1 MAPKPILKNTE
12 EPEPKQSDWGLKGA
26 IYLQN
31 TDTNKV
37 ADNYNPH
44 AKDVED
50 SQIAIDNHVDK
61 PLLTK
66 EQEREIIERNLA
78 PYANWEKGQSVAD
91 YLRTVAPPKPFDEK
105 AAKRAKTFGAIGDMA
120 MALSDAITL
129 GKGGNIPKQR
139 ATATPSVLKA
149 IEAEK
154 ARNAKYNTEWQKGLR
169 EAGRDDAKDARE
181 YRRQLA
187 LANRDAEKE
196 IYNRNKDIRTSN
208 DAKRKELNKNLTD
221 ATRAYNRYEGQ
232 KALAQY
238 NSDVRI
244 KEAKTKQSLG
254 LTGRSGRRSGRK
266 SNSGGGYANF
276 TISRDI
282 KTGKPVKVNYEELK
296 RIAYFLN
303 DEWGKW
309 AQYSSEMPEYIDDWQ
324 PADFEKFVKMNSR
337 VLSRPLKTD
346 PKRTILDVAKKY
358 KKQN

>member
-1 MAPKPILKNTE
+1 MAPKPNLKKWGNDGSVGAPDPVNNTATA
-12 EPEPKQSDWGLKGA
+12 D
-26 IYLQN
+26 
-31 TDTNKV
+31 KV

-66 EQEREIIERNLA
+66 EQEQEIIERNLA

-181 YRRQLA
+181 YRRQVA

-208 DAKRKELNKNLTD
+208 DAKRNELNKNLTD
-221 ATRAYNRYEGQ
+221 ATRAYNTFEGR
-232 KALAQY
+232 KYLADKNFQ
-238 NSDVRI
+238 NRVDFRNMFP
-244 KEAKTKQSLG
+244 TKG
-254 LTGRSGRRSGRK
+254 GRSGHRS
-266 SNSGGGYANF
+266 SGNRGARF
-276 TISRDI
+276 TISKDVR
-282 KTGKPVKVNYEELK
+282 TGKPVKVDYDELI
-296 RIAYFLN
+296 RIANYIN
-303 DEWGKW
+303 DTL
-309 AQYSSEMPEYIDDWQ
+309 SSRATYAKDLPEYMDDWT
-324 PADFEKFVKMNSR
+324 PEDYEKFVKANRRLLQEVVATDRKTKKEKTRLDYAR
-337 VLSRPLKTD
+337 V
-346 PKRTILDVAKKY
+346 Y
-358 KKQN
+358 NH